1 MSYKANYKG
10 SVIAI
15 TLLLILFFSAYYFKD
30 ILLPKANVTLAL
42 GTDCNLQ
49 YETCSLQIDTSKTVS
64 FSITPK
70 SIPVLKDLSLTVL
83 IQGINANAVSIS
95 FVGVN
100 MDMGLNHVQLTRV
113 DKAHWQGIGQI
124 PICSHG
130 KMLWEAQVIL
140 HTPQGVIKAPF
151 QFSS

>member
-30 ILLPKANVTLAL
+30 ILLPKVNVTLTAD
-42 GTDCNLQ
+42 TRCNLQ
-49 YETCSLQIDTSKTVS
+49 QGTCSLLIDTGKTVS

-70 SIPVLKDLSLTVL
+70 HIPVLKDLSLTVL
-83 IQGINANAVSIS
+83 TQGINANAVSIS

-100 MDMGLNHVQLTRV
+100 MDMGLNHVQLTQV